1 MTHAAD
7 DDAAFWDDPHGA
19 FETKA
24 SYELAEGLSAM
35 HYDELLSQYNA
46 LMDRDRS
53 TLSDAEQTMVI
64 FMDCELSYRERE
76 GTDWVQ

>member
-1 MTHAAD
+1 
-7 DDAAFWDDPHGA
+7 
-19 FETKA
+19 
-24 SYELAEGLSAM
+24 
-35 HYDELLSQYNA
+35 
-46 LMDRDRS
+46 MDRDRS